1 MLKMSHMCLPKQYL
15 LTIYYTFLQS
25 YLQYGL
31 EFWASTYTT
40 YLQPL
45 RILQKGSI
53 RLICHVDI
61 LTHCAPLAYNL
72 GLLLLD
78 DLFFY
83 STACIMFKVANNLSP
98 DVMCHL
104 FTKLPNV
111 LSHATRSS
119 SNQFF
124 VPQCSFSSRSNFIT
138 YQGVICWNSLPS
150 NIANSQSFGKF
161 KRLLVLISAKYLL

>member
-1 MLKMSHMCLPKQYL
+1 MCLPKQCL
-15 LTIYYTFLQS
+15 LTIYYSFIQS
-25 YLQYGL
+25 YLQYGI
-31 EFWASTYTT
+31 EFWGSTYTT

-45 RILQKGSI
+45 RVLQKRSI

-78 DLFFY
+78 DLLFY
-83 STACIMFKVANNLSP
+83 STACITFKVANNLSP

-104 FTKLPNV
+104 FTKLTYV
-111 LSHATRSS
+111 HSHATRSP

-124 VPQCSFSSRSNFIT
+124 VLQCSCSARSNFIANL
-138 YQGVICWNSLPS
+138 GVICWNSLPP

-161 KRLLVLISAKYLL
+161 KQRLLVLISAKYLL